1 MRAKEIILLIFIILA
16 GVTFYH
22 ARTGKLDDIGFFID
36 DYIIFSSNEFI
47 YEDFQEIEPP
57 FPPHF
62 QIINAHG
69 DIEINGTDEEKIT
82 ITFRKNIRRRN
93 EEKAKEISGIIKMII
108 HKNTNQVT
116 LSTNRDKLR
125 RKNYET
131 HFKVFLPKS
140 MDIKVKNSYG
150 TVKTSNVGNTD
161 ITNRHGK
168 VIASDIH
175 GELILKNSYRDV
187 EVKNVRSDLHLESKH
202 STIFVS
208 YIKGTAQI
216 SNGYGKI
223 HMENISQAVKVDG
236 PHTEI
241 FGQNLAG
248 PVEIENSYEKITLY
262 EVGPT
267 KIIGHHSK
275 VEVHGAKGYLDIKDK
290 YSKIE
295 VNNIRGNFLVDG
307 KNLDVVGKTII
318 GQEISIVSS
327 YRNVKLSE
335 FSGRTT
341 ISLSHGDVVL
351 EPSPLTH
358 PIEVKGKYANIRLSW
373 PLQGPYPFE
382 ARAKNGDIKWGLP
395 DELSLEEENGVST
408 IKAFLQEKDKPSILL
423 STSYGTIRIED

>member
-1 MRAKEIILLIFIILA
+1 
-16 GVTFYH
+16 
-22 ARTGKLDDIGFFID
+22 
-36 DYIIFSSNEFI
+36 
-47 YEDFQEIEPP
+47 
-57 FPPHF
+57 
-62 QIINAHG
+62 
-69 DIEINGTDEEKIT
+69 
-82 ITFRKNIRRRN
+82 
-93 EEKAKEISGIIKMII
+93 
-108 HKNTNQVT
+108 
-116 LSTNRDKLR
+116 
-125 RKNYET
+125 
-131 HFKVFLPKS
+131 
-140 MDIKVKNSYG
+140 
-150 TVKTSNVGNTD
+150 
-161 ITNRHGK
+161 
-168 VIASDIH
+168 
-175 GELILKNSYRDV
+175 
-187 EVKNVRSDLHLESKH
+187 LESKH

-248 PVEIENSYEKITLY
+248 PVEIENSYEKIALY

-275 VEVHGAKGYLDIKDK
+275 VEVHGAKGCLDIKDK

-307 KNLDVVGKTII
+307 KNLDVVGRTII
-318 GQEISIVSS
+318 GQEISIASS

-341 ISLSHGDVVL
+341 IFLSHGDVVL

-358 PIEVKGKYANIRLSW
+358 PIEVKGKYANIRFSW
-373 PLQGPYPFE
+373 PLHGPYPFE

-395 DELSLEEENGVST
+395 DEFSLEEENGVST